1 MDLTST
7 IGESRR
13 SLVYSVCREPKTG
26 RWAEMSSK
34 TVYDSKATLGIE
46 ASSVLATIFLDPVY
60 KKKNG
65 ELL

>member
-1 MDLTST
+1 
-7 IGESRR
+7 
-13 SLVYSVCREPKTG
+13 
-26 RWAEMSSK
+26 MSSK